1 MNCVFF
7 FTFKILKVKII
18 KEMTS
23 KRGVVVFMVC
33 LVLGAFASSCDD
45 DQKVK
50 DCLSEYRYCEGRE
63 ASAASDPKS
72 LCIMCIRALGLCLD
86 DLKCYNTTWEHYSFL
101 CTNKAHCRKCLMSP
115 DEILRRKEEYERYE
129 KSRQNEKKA
138 IKKRGFFGRMF
149 RRMLRIIKSI
159 LHI

>member
-1 MNCVFF
+1 MA
-7 FTFKILKVKII
+7 
-18 KEMTS
+18 S
-23 KRGVVVFMVC
+23 KGVVVFMVC

-63 ASAASDPKS
+63 ASAASDPRS
-72 LCIMCIRALGLCLD
+72 LCIMCIRAFGLCLD
-86 DLKCYNTTWEHYSFL
+86 ELKCYNATWEHYSFL

-115 DEILRRKEEYERYE
+115 ADILRRKEEYERYE
-129 KSRQNEKKA
+129 KSRETEKTKKA
-138 IKKRGFFGRMF
+138 IKKNGFFK
-149 RRMLRIIKSI
+149 RMLKAIKSI